1 MSIYEHIESLI
12 AKVNERIGLL
22 NRMKHLLPLVAPV
35 ALDNALIRPLLDF
48 ADTIWQDRDN

>member
-22 NRMKHLLPLVAPV
+22 NRMKHLLPLVC
-35 ALDNALIRPLLDF
+35 LLYTSDA
-48 ADTIWQDRDN
+48 ADE